1 VRIVIAGGGTAGHIV
16 PSIAV
21 ADRLRE
27 GGASVEFVGSPDGPE
42 ASIVPAAGYR
52 FHAVAATPFRREV
65 SVRSAAAPFVALRSV
80 ITSRPIVRDAAA
92 VLGMGGYASI
102 ASVVAARTERVPTI
116 LHEQNAIPGL
126 ANRLLGRLATA
137 MALTF
142 EDSRARFPRGLR
154 MEVTGLP
161 LRREIRGVAARRE
174 ELAAEA
180 RRTLDLEPERTTVL
194 VTGGSQGALHVDQTV
209 ADAISLL
216 ADRSDLQ
223 LVVLTGAAHEPVVA
237 AAVNRGMELI
247 VRTVPF
253 LERMELVLAVADL
266 AVARAGANTIHELAA
281 CSIPSILVPYPHATD
296 DHQEANA
303 REMERAGAAD
313 VYRDRD
319 LTPEGLARRILSLVA
334 DRERRT
340 VMAKAGAAWAKPD
353 ADERVAELVRDVAG
367 PPRSSPDERG
377 RRKGRP

>member
-1 VRIVIAGGGTAGHIV
+1 VKIVIAGGGTAGHIV

-27 GGASVEFVGSPDGPE
+27 EGASVEFVGSPDGQE
-42 ASIVPAAGYR
+42 AWMVPAAGYR
-52 FHAVAATPFRREV
+52 FHAVAATPLRREI
-65 SVRSAAAPFVALRSV
+65 SLRSAAAPFVALRSV
-80 ITSRPIVRDAAA
+80 VTSRPIVRDAAA

-102 ASVVAARTERVPTI
+102 APVIAARSVSVPTI

-126 ANRLLGRLATA
+126 ANRFLARLATA

-142 EDSRARFPRGLR
+142 EDSRSRFPRSLR

-161 LRREIRGVAARRE
+161 LRLEIRGVVARRE

-180 RRTLDLEPERTTVL
+180 LRTWDLEPERTTVL
-194 VTGGSQGALHVDQTV
+194 VTGGSQGALHVDETV
-209 ADAISLL
+209 AGAIPLL

-223 LVVLTGAAHEPVVA
+223 LVVLTGAAHEQVVA
-237 AAVNRGMELI
+237 AAVTPGMGVI
-247 VRTVPF
+247 VRAVPF

-266 AVARAGANTIHELAA
+266 AIARAGANTIHELAA

-303 REMERAGAAD
+303 RELERAGAAD

-319 LTPEGLARRILSLVA
+319 LTPEGLARRLLSLVA
-334 DRERRT
+334 DGERRT

-353 ADERVAELVRDVAG
+353 ADERVADLVRDVAG
-367 PPRSSPDERG
+367 P
-377 RRKGRP
+377 

>member
-1 VRIVIAGGGTAGHIV
+1 MV
-16 PSIAV
+16 PS
-21 ADRLRE
+21 
-27 GGASVEFVGSPDGPE
+27 
-42 ASIVPAAGYR
+42 AGYR
-52 FHAVAATPFRREV
+52 FHAVGATPFRREV
-65 SVRSAAAPFVALRSV
+65 SVRSGAAPFVALRSV
-80 ITSRPIVRDAAA
+80 VTCRPIVRDASA

-102 ASVVAARTERVPTI
+102 APVVAARSVGVPTI

-126 ANRLLGRLATA
+126 ANRLLARLATA
-137 MALTF
+137 VALTF
-142 EDSRARFPRGLR
+142 EDSRSRFPHSLR

-161 LRREIRGVAARRE
+161 LRPEIREVGARRE

-180 RRTLDLEPERTTVL
+180 RRTWDLEPERTTVL
-194 VTGGSQGALHVDQTV
+194 VTGGSQGALHLDQTI
-209 ADAISLL
+209 ADAIRLL

-223 LVVLTGAAHEPVVA
+223 LVVLTGPAHEAVVTMA
-237 AAVNRGMELI
+237 LNREMGLI
-247 VRTVPF
+247 VRTAPF
-253 LERMELVLAVADL
+253 LERMELALAVADL
-266 AVARAGANTIHELAA
+266 AIARAGANTIHELAA

-303 REMERAGAAD
+303 RELERAGAAD

-353 ADERVAELVRDVAG
+353 ADERVADLVRDVAG
-367 PPRSSPDERG
+367 L
-377 RRKGRP
+377 

>member
-1 VRIVIAGGGTAGHIV
+1 MRVVIAGGGTAGHV
-16 PSIAV
+16 LPSIAV

-42 ASIVPAAGYR
+42 ASMVPSAGYR
-52 FHAVAATPFRREV
+52 FHAVAAAPFRREV
-65 SVRSAAAPFVALRSV
+65 SVRSAVAPFVALRSV
-80 ITSRPIVRDAAA
+80 ATSRPIVREAAA

-102 ASVVAARTERVPTI
+102 APVVAARSVRVPTI

-126 ANRLLGRLATA
+126 ANRLLARLATA
-137 MALTF
+137 VALTF
-142 EDSRARFPRGLR
+142 EDSRTRFPRSLR

-161 LRREIRGVAARRE
+161 LRREIREVAAHRE

-180 RRTLDLEPERTTVL
+180 RRMWDLEPERTTVL
-194 VTGGSQGALHVDQTV
+194 VTGGSQGALHVDQMV
-209 ADAISLL
+209 AGALPLL
-216 ADRSDLQ
+216 AGRSDLQ
-223 LVVLTGAAHEPVVA
+223 LVVLTGAAHEAVVA
-237 AAVNRGMELI
+237 TAVNSEMGLI

-266 AVARAGANTIHELAA
+266 AIARAGANTIHELAA
-281 CSIPSILVPYPHATD
+281 CSIPAILVPYPHATD

-303 REMERAGAAD
+303 RELERAGAAD
-313 VYRDRD
+313 VYRDGD
-319 LTPEGLARRILSLVA
+319 LTTEGLARRILSLAA

-353 ADERVAELVRDVAG
+353 ADERVAELVRDVAAA
-367 PPRSSPDERG
+367 RE
-377 RRKGRP
+377 